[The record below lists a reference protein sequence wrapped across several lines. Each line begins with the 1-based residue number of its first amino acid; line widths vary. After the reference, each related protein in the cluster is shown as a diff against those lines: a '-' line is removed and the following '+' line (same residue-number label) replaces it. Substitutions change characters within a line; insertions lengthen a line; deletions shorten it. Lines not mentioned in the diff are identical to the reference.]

1 MAKLLKKNATLLE
14 GVASAFANQST
25 GVMVD
30 HDHSDG
36 FMSHRKV
43 KLCKEKN
50 CKDPQTTA
58 GFCRM
63 HYLRNWKQIKEKQ
76 KKKAVENLNKY
87 IDHIMS
93 KNPDGYVDA
102 IREDLRNHG
111 QLSRKADSYFAD
123 DEYHDVMEEIGL
135 EDVER
140 IVDSLKIDDNY

>member
-1 MAKLLKKNATLLE
+1 MAKELKKNEMTIG
-14 GVASAFANQST
+14 GVVSAFANQST
-25 GVMVD
+25 GVMAFHGD
-30 HDHSDG
+30 SDIL
-36 FMSHRKV
+36 MNQRKV

-58 GFCRM
+58 GYCRM

-102 IREDLRNHG
+102 IREDLRNFG
-111 QLSRKADSYFAD
+111 QFTRKADSYFAD
-123 DEYHDVMEEIGL
+123 DEYNDVMEEMGA

-140 IVDSLKIDDNY
+140 IIDTLKIDDTY